1 MGTARHPCFL
11 PGQSALF
18 QVPLAALWNH
28 TFMLKGS
35 DQELACSDAMI
46 TFAYC
51 RGIEATCLH
60 LAVGKRMVHGAWGP
74 LQDRK
79 QQQQPDVD
87 APPYFPPSRDSG
99 LDCSKAKVC
108 AALVPA
114 VGLVYRLGGHLGAP
128 EEERDRDDPLRMTG
142 PRIKPDVQV
151 AKLPRIGVML
161 VHEPEWSMKCG
172 EGVNEGRGGFTLRQG
187 TPSLLMSNDL
197 FRLKKSFNTV
207 RGKPMQG
214 PEDPFLTFKSACT
227 R

>member
-1 MGTARHPCFL
+1 
-11 PGQSALF
+11 
-18 QVPLAALWNH
+18 
-28 TFMLKGS
+28 
-35 DQELACSDAMI
+35 
-46 TFAYC
+46 
-51 RGIEATCLH
+51 
-60 LAVGKRMVHGAWGP
+60 MVHGAWGP
-74 LQDRK
+74 LQDCK
-79 QQQQPDVD
+79 QQQPDGD
-87 APPYFPPSRDSG
+87 APPNFPPSRGSG
-99 LDCSKAKVC
+99 LDCSKAEVR

-161 VHEPEWSMKCG
+161 VHKPEWSMKCG